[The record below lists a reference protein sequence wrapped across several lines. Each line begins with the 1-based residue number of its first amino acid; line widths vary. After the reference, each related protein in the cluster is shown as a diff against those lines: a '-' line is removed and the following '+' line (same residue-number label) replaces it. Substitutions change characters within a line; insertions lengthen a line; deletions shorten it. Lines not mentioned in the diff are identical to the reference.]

1 MIFAIFTLNCTPI
14 KTTIEEDTTPQDD
27 ILPVVIIG
35 GGASGMS
42 AAIRLLELG
51 IEPLILEKES
61 TIGGAG
67 IHAGRFFAVNTIL
80 QSNQNITDSLQ
91 LAAEDWKIFTGS
103 EADQNV
109 TQFLSQSAET
119 LSWIESFDVEFDS
132 VQSDIGAGSVP
143 RIHTLSDTSPHPLAV
158 WEPELRPYSKI
169 NHTVIDIE
177 DHSDF
182 FVVTTSSQS
191 FKTNNIILATGGFAR
206 NETIVTT
213 HTPAIEQHDW
223 HMESWFGMTGDSIQ
237 WLESL
242 SIPLQNMHHVGLYAH
257 GVTDVTLGFP
267 EVMVVPALERSLILN
282 QDGIRTFNEHYTQSL
297 YGGQLM
303 LQEEALYAIFDA
315 PLWNGTQFQGMGY
328 NYDSPPVLT
337 GSDYAE
343 LGTVYQYNDL
353 RDLAQALEMEV
364 SIMMNSIATYN
375 TGIQEQQDAFDK
387 DVSTLPPLQTPPFYA
402 IKLQLSTGKSFGGAT
417 VNSVG
422 ESTVNN
428 IYVVGESSGFLGTPQ
443 VGWGFSGSITACY
456 YLGKQAAEQI
466 AATY

>member
-1 MIFAIFTLNCTPI
+1 MIFAIFTISCTPVN
-14 KTTIEEDTTPQDD
+14 TTIEETPPLQDN
-27 ILPVVIIG
+27 IYPVIVIG
-35 GGASGMS
+35 AGASGLS
-42 AAIRLLELG
+42 ASIRLLELG

-67 IHAGRFFAVNTIL
+67 IHAGRFFAVDTTL
-80 QSNQNITDSLQ
+80 QSNQNISDSLQ
-91 LAAEDWKIFTGS
+91 LATEDWPTFTGS

-109 TQFLSQSAET
+109 TQFLSNSAKT

-132 VQSDIGAGSVP
+132 VQSDVGAGSVP
-143 RIHTLSDTSPHPLAV
+143 RIHTLSDTSPHPLTL
-158 WEPELRPYSKI
+158 WETELRPYSRT
-169 NHTVIDIE
+169 NHTVTDIE
-177 DHSDF
+177 NHSDF
-182 FVVTTSSQS
+182 FVVKTERQS

-206 NETIVTT
+206 NKTIVTEYN
-213 HTPAIEQHDW
+213 PEIEQHNW
-223 HMESWFGMTGDSIQ
+223 HMESWFGMTGDSIE

-242 SIPLQNMHHVGLYAH
+242 AIPLQNMHHVGLYAH

-267 EVMVVPALERSLILN
+267 EIMVVPALERSLILN

-303 LQEEALYAIFDA
+303 LQEDALYAIFDA

-337 GSDYAE
+337 GNEYAE
-343 LGTVYQYNDL
+343 YGTVYQYDDL
-353 RDLAQALEMEV
+353 RDLAQALDIDV
-364 SIMMNSIATYN
+364 SVMMNSIATYN
-375 TGIQEQQDAFDK
+375 TGIQEQQDEFDK

-417 VNSVG
+417 VNAIG

-428 IYVVGESSGFLGTPQ
+428 LYVVGESSGFLGTPQ